1 MKFEEFRSEVNR
13 RLEALEKG
21 QEEIKQRQ
29 DRIAEILE
37 RHEKSIQELK
47 GWQLE
52 HKVFI
57 NICSYLGSYIG
68 IRKCKIKDKSELFDE
83 LDEYVEKG
91 IISQEKENIVGKEI
105 SKKLKVKLKNLN
117 VNFVLVKD

>member
-13 RLEALEKG
+13 RFEALEKG
-21 QEEIKQRQ
+21 QEEIKERQ
-29 DRIAEILE
+29 DRMEEILE

-57 NICSYLGSYIG
+57 NICSY
-68 IRKCKIKDKSELFDE
+68 F
-83 LDEYVEKG
+83 
-91 IISQEKENIVGKEI
+91 
-105 SKKLKVKLKNLN
+105 
-117 VNFVLVKD
+117 